1 MSLAC
6 RKRNRGAKSG
16 KKSRRIFLTK
26 PVLNYRGKMQGSVF
40 LGEGEFLILKG
51 KADLMGLSAGEL
63 MTRDMQE
70 SRRLLDSKTEEALKG
85 ALRQVEER
93 SRF

>member
-1 MSLAC
+1 M
-6 RKRNRGAKSG
+6 
-16 KKSRRIFLTK
+16 
-26 PVLNYRGKMQGSVF
+26 LNYRGKIQRSVF
-40 LGEGEFLILKG
+40 LGEEEFLILKSR
-51 KADLMGLSAGEL
+51 AVLMGLYAREL

-93 SRF
+93 SRP

>member
-1 MSLAC
+1 M
-6 RKRNRGAKSG
+6 RQKSH
-16 KKSRRIFLTK
+16 RIFLTE
-26 PVLNYRGKMQGSVF
+26 PVLNCRGKVQKSVF
-40 LGEGEFLILKG
+40 LDDGEFAILRSRAALLG
-51 KADLMGLSAGEL
+51 TSARAL

-93 SRF
+93 NRL

>member
-1 MSLAC
+1 M
-6 RKRNRGAKSG
+6 RQKSH
-16 KKSRRIFLTK
+16 RIFLTE
-26 PVLNYRGKMQGSVF
+26 PVLNCRGKVQKSVF
-40 LGEGEFLILKG
+40 LDDGEFAILRSRAALLG
-51 KADLMGLSAGEL
+51 TSARAL

-93 SRF
+93 SRL

>member
-1 MSLAC
+1 M
-6 RKRNRGAKSG
+6 RQKSH
-16 KKSRRIFLTK
+16 RIFLTE
-26 PVLNYRGKMQGSVF
+26 PVLNCRGKVQKSVF
-40 LGEGEFLILKG
+40 LDDGEFAILRSRAALLG
-51 KADLMGLSAGEL
+51 TSARAL

-70 SRRLLDSKTEEALKG
+70 TRRLLDSKTEEALKG

>member
-1 MSLAC
+1 MSLAY
-6 RKRNRGAKSG
+6 RKHNRGAKSG
-16 KKSRRIFLTK
+16 EKSHRIFLTK
-26 PVLNYRGKMQGSVF
+26 PVRNYRGKMQRSVF
-40 LGEGEFLILKG
+40 LDEGEFSILKG
-51 KADLMGLSAGEL
+51 RAALMGISAREL

-93 SRF
+93 SRP

>member
-1 MSLAC
+1 M
-6 RKRNRGAKSG
+6 RQKSH
-16 KKSRRIFLTK
+16 RIFLTE
-26 PVLNYRGKMQGSVF
+26 PVLNCRGKVQKSVF
-40 LGEGEFLILKG
+40 LDDGEFAILRSR
-51 KADLMGLSAGEL
+51 AALLGLSAREL

-93 SRF
+93 SRL